1 VKADLSPYL
10 KDRADCVFVGDFGQ
24 TAISDRVLKAYG
36 IERWPIDESS
46 PSQIKALERLNR
58 IVPALQEHAWIMEN
72 VLGKLE

>member
-1 VKADLSPYL
+1 
-10 KDRADCVFVGDFGQ
+10 
-24 TAISDRVLKAYG
+24 VLKAYG
-36 IERWPIDESS
+36 IEEWPIDESN